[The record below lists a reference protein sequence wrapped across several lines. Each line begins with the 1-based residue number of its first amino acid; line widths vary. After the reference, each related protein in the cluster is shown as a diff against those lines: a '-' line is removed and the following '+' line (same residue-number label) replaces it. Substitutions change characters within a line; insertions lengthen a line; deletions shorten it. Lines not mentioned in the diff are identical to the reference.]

1 MKKITTFF
9 MLLVSVAIFS
19 QIKIDSTK
27 AKQLDEV
34 IINKISTNSVG
45 LPNQVKVITSKH
57 IDFQNFQSTAEMLSN
72 SGSLF
77 VQKSQQG
84 AGSPTIRGLEASR
97 VLLLVD
103 GIRMNNLIFRA
114 GHLQN
119 IITVDESFLD
129 NVGILYGPTST
140 LFGSDALGGT
150 VAMSTK
156 KAKFLGQVNNTFSG
170 NINTRYSSSNEEKS
184 VAFNLNY
191 ATEKFAS
198 LTMASFNDFGD
209 LKMGK
214 KKNHN
219 GDFFGE
225 RPFYVETIGGIDQL
239 TVNDDKYVQRNS
251 GYKQYNV
258 LQKFAYKT
266 NAGFE
271 HGLNLQFSTSSDI
284 PRYDRLTETT
294 STGLKHAE
302 WYYGPQQRILAV
314 YSLEKKKAFLSTD
327 FKLNVAYQNAK
338 ESRHNRN
345 FKKYDLQ
352 NRQENVNMFSISAD
366 LKKVFSKSELFY
378 GMESYYETLKSSA
391 FSNNINTGIIAPITT
406 RYPNG
411 DNNMLRNDIYISYN
425 EELSSQTFWN
435 AGARVG
441 YTALKST
448 IVDNTLFPLPY
459 DSISQDN
466 ITYSGTMGINHN
478 PSSNVS
484 LKANVSSGFR
494 VANVDDLSKIFESVP
509 SKSNSQIGTLIV
521 PNKDLKPEKTITTDL
536 GFTLQSNSKKTSFD
550 FTYFYTRMFDAIVT
564 DSFTYNGQ
572 SQVTFNGFLNDVQAS
587 QNKGKAYITGFS
599 TSLNTYLCTNLQFN
613 ANFDYTLGRVVKEG
627 SQSPLDHIS
636 PYFGKFGFTYS
647 KNVLVFEA
655 YMLFNGKK
663 DISDYSTS
671 GEDNQIYA
679 PAGGMPAWET
689 YNLKTSFKI
698 IKEAI
703 LFIGVENML
712 DTQYRYFASG
722 INAPGRN
729 IYGGLKYSF

>member
-1 MKKITTFF
+1 MVSMLMVSQTEIDTTKI
-9 MLLVSVAIFS
+9 
-19 QIKIDSTK
+19 
-27 AKQLDEV
+27 KQLREV
-34 IINKISTNSVG
+34 TINKISTNSVG
-45 LPNQVKVITSKH
+45 LPNQVKVITSKQL
-57 IDFQNFQSTAEMLSN
+57 DFQNFQSTAEMLSN

-84 AGSPTIRGLEASR
+84 AGSPVIRGFEASR

-150 VAMSTK
+150 VAMNTK
-156 KAKFLGQVNNTFSG
+156 KAKFLDQVNTKFSG

-184 VAFNLNY
+184 VAFNFNY

-225 RPFYVETIGGIDQL
+225 RPFYVETINGIDQL
-239 TVNDDKYVQRNS
+239 TVNEDKYVQKNS
-251 GYKQYNV
+251 GYQQYNI

-266 NAGFE
+266 NSGFE

-302 WYYGPQQRILAV
+302 WYYGPQQRVLAV
-314 YSLEKKKAFLSTD
+314 YSLEKKKAFFDTD

-338 ESRHNRN
+338 ESRHNRR
-345 FKKYDLQ
+345 FGKYDLE
-352 NRQENVNMFSISAD
+352 NREENVNMFSFSAD
-366 LKKVFSKSELFY
+366 LKKVFAKSELFY
-378 GMESYYETLKSSA
+378 GIESYYETLKSSA
-391 FSNNINTGIIAPITT
+391 FSNNINSGVIAPIST

-411 DNNMLRNDIYISYN
+411 DNNMLRNDIYVSYN
-425 EELSSQTFWN
+425 EKLSEETFWN
-435 AGARVG
+435 AGARFG

-448 IVDNTLFPLPY
+448 IADNTLFSLPY

-466 ITYSGTMGINHN
+466 ITYSGTLGIKHN
-478 PSSNVS
+478 PSKNVS

-494 VANVDDLSKIFESVP
+494 VANIDDLSKIFESAP
-509 SKSNSQIGTLIV
+509 SKSSSEIGILVV

-536 GFTLQSNSKKTSFD
+536 GFAIQSDSKKTSFD
-550 FTYFYTRMFDAIVT
+550 FTYFYTRMFDAIVI
-564 DSFTYNGQ
+564 DSFAYNGQ
-572 SQVTFNGFLNDVQAS
+572 SQVIFNGFLNNVKAN
-587 QNKGKAYITGFS
+587 QNKGKAYIAGFS
-599 TSLNTYLCTNLQFN
+599 TSFNTYLCTNLQFN
-613 ANFDYTLGRVVKEG
+613 ANFDYTLGRVVEDG
-627 SQSPLDHIS
+627 NQSPLDHIS
-636 PYFGKFGFTYS
+636 PYFGKLG
-647 KNVLVFEA
+647 LVYTKKILALEA

-663 DISDYSTS
+663 DISDYSAS
-671 GEDNQIYA
+671 GEDNLVYA
-679 PAGGMPAWET
+679 PTSGMPAWET
-689 YNLKTSFKI
+689 YNLKTSFTIVKG
-698 IKEAI
+698 AT
-703 LFIGVENML
+703 LFVGIENIL
-712 DTQYRYFASG
+712 DTQYRLFASG

>member
-1 MKKITTFF
+1 MVSMFMVSQTEIDTTKI
-9 MLLVSVAIFS
+9 
-19 QIKIDSTK
+19 
-27 AKQLDEV
+27 KQLREV
-34 IINKISTNSVG
+34 TINKISTNSVG
-45 LPNQVKVITSKH
+45 LPNQVKVITSKQL
-57 IDFQNFQSTAEMLSN
+57 DFQNFQSTAEMLSN

-84 AGSPTIRGLEASR
+84 AGSPVIRGFEASR

-150 VAMSTK
+150 VAMNTK
-156 KAKFLGQVNNTFSG
+156 KAKFLSQVNTKFTG

-184 VAFNLNY
+184 VAFNFNY

-225 RPFYVETIGGIDQL
+225 RPFYVETINGIDQL
-239 TVNDDKYVQRNS
+239 TVNEDKYIQKNS
-251 GYKQYNV
+251 GYQQYNI

-266 NAGFE
+266 NGGFE

-302 WYYGPQQRILAV
+302 WYYGPQQRVLAV
-314 YSLEKKKAFLSTD
+314 YSLEKEKAFFDTD
-327 FKLNVAYQNAK
+327 FKLNLAYQNAK
-338 ESRHNRN
+338 ESRHNRR
-345 FKKYDLQ
+345 FGKYDLE
-352 NRQENVNMFSISAD
+352 NREENVNMFSFSAD
-366 LKKVFSKSELFY
+366 LKKVFAKSELFY
-378 GMESYYETLKSSA
+378 GTESYYETLKSSA
-391 FSNNINTGIIAPITT
+391 FSNNINTGVITPITT

-411 DNNMLRNDIYISYN
+411 DNNMLRNDIYVSYN
-425 EELSSQTFWN
+425 EKLSEQTFWN

-448 IVDNTLFPLPY
+448 IADNTLFPLPY

-466 ITYSGTMGINHN
+466 ITYSGTLGIKHN
-478 PSSNVS
+478 PSKNVS

-494 VANVDDLSKIFESVP
+494 VPNIDDLSKIFESAP
-509 SKSNSQIGTLIV
+509 SKNNSEIGILIV
-521 PNKDLKPEKTITTDL
+521 PNKDLKPEKTVTTDL
-536 GFTLQSNSKKTSFD
+536 GFAIQSDSKKTSFD
-550 FTYFYTRMFDAIVT
+550 FTYFYTRMFDAIVIDT
-564 DSFTYNGQ
+564 FAYNGQ
-572 SQVTFNGFLNDVQAS
+572 SQVTLNGFLNDVQAS
-587 QNKGKAYITGFS
+587 QNKGKAYVTGFS
-599 TSLNTYLCTNLQFN
+599 TSFNTYLCTNLQFN
-613 ANFDYTLGRVVKEG
+613 ANFDYTLGRVVEDG
-627 SQSPLDHIS
+627 NQSPLDHIS
-636 PYFGKFGFTYS
+636 PYFGKLG
-647 KNVLVFEA
+647 LVYTKKILALEA

-671 GEDNQIYA
+671 GEDNLVYA
-679 PAGGMPAWET
+679 PTSGMPAWET
-689 YNLKTSFKI
+689 YNLKTSFTI
-698 IKEAI
+698 IKGAT
-703 LFIGVENML
+703 LFVGVENIL
-712 DTQYRYFASG
+712 DTQYRLFASG

-729 IYGGLKYSF
+729 IYGGLKCSF

>member
-1 MKKITTFF
+1 
-9 MLLVSVAIFS
+9 MLMVS
-19 QIKIDSTK
+19 QTEIDSTK
-27 AKQLDEV
+27 HKQLNEV
-34 IINKISTNSVG
+34 IINKISTNLVG
-45 LPNQVKVITSKH
+45 LPNQVKVITSKQ

-72 SGSLF
+72 SGLLF

-84 AGSPTIRGLEASR
+84 AGSPAIRGFEASR

-119 IITVDESFLD
+119 SITVDESFLD
-129 NVGILYGPTST
+129 NVGIIYGPTST
-140 LFGSDALGGT
+140 LFGSDALGGA
-150 VAMSTK
+150 VSMNTK
-156 KAKFLGQVNNTFSG
+156 RAKFLNQVHNKFTG

-184 VAFNLNY
+184 VAFNFNY

-225 RPFYVETIGGIDQL
+225 RPNYVETINGIDQL
-239 TVNDDKYVQRNS
+239 FVNEDKYVQKNS
-251 GYKQYNV
+251 GYQQYNV

-266 NAGFE
+266 NSGFE
-271 HGLNLQFSTSSDI
+271 HGLNLQFSTSSDV

-294 STGLKHAE
+294 STGLKSAE
-302 WYYGPQQRILAV
+302 WYYGPQQRVLGV
-314 YSLEKKKAFLSTD
+314 YSLEKVKAFFNTD
-327 FKLNVAYQNAK
+327 FKLNLAYQNAK

-352 NRQENVNMFSISAD
+352 NREENVNMFSLCAD
-366 LKKVFSKSELFY
+366 LEKVFSKSELFY
-378 GMESYYETLKSSA
+378 GIESYYETLKSTA
-391 FSNNINTGIIAPITT
+391 FSNNIDTGVIAPITT

-425 EELSSQTFWN
+425 EKLSEQTFWN

-441 YTALKST
+441 HTALKST
-448 IVDNTLFPLPY
+448 IADNTLFPLPY
-459 DSISQDN
+459 NSISQDN
-466 ITYSGTMGINHN
+466 ITYSGTLGIKHN
-478 PSSNVS
+478 SSKNIS
-484 LKANVSSGFR
+484 LKANISSGFR
-494 VANVDDLSKIFESVP
+494 VANIDDLSKIFESAP
-509 SKSNSQIGTLIV
+509 SSSNSETGILIV

-536 GFTLQSNSKKTSFD
+536 GFAVQSDSKKTSFE

-564 DSFTYNGQ
+564 DSFMYNGQ
-572 SQVTFNGFLNDVQAS
+572 SQVVFNDFLNDVKAS
-587 QNKGKAYITGFS
+587 QNKGKAYVTGFS
-599 TSLNTYLCTNLQFN
+599 ASFNTNLCTNLQFN
-613 ANFDYTLGRVVKEG
+613 ANFDYTLGRVVEDG
-627 SQSPLDHIS
+627 NQSPLDHIS
-636 PYFGKFGFTYS
+636 PYFGKLGLIYT
-647 KNVLVFEA
+647 KKILVLEA

-663 DISDYSTS
+663 DVKDYSTS

-679 PAGGMPAWET
+679 PTGGMPAWET
-689 YNLKTSFKI
+689 YNLKTSFNIVKD
-698 IKEAI
+698 AI
-703 LFIGVENML
+703 LFVGIENIL
-712 DTQYRYFASG
+712 DTQYRLFASG

-729 IYGGLKYSF
+729 IYGGLKYGF